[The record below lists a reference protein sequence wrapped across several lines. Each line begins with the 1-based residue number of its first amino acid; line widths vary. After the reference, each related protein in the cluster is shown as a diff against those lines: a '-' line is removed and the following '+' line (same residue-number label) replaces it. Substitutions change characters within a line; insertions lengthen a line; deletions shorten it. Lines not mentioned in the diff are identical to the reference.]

1 MIIESIQYWV
11 LFCEVK
17 NMEKF
22 DLQLFGGR
30 GASAKSGGGGSG
42 SNKGGGAGDIA
53 EINTKF
59 TQKQLDGMS
68 RSQLEDV
75 ARAVYIK
82 QNMARGLSASEALR
96 RANALM
102 DGNTTAQLKK
112 FIKKRG

>member
-1 MIIESIQYWV
+1 
-11 LFCEVK
+11 
-17 NMEKF
+17 
-22 DLQLFGGR
+22 
-30 GASAKSGGGGSG
+30 
-42 SNKGGGAGDIA
+42 
-53 EINTKF
+53 
-59 TQKQLDGMS
+59 MS

-102 DGNTTAQLKK
+102 DANTTAQLKK